1 MISEGIKNVSEVG
14 ILVTASGVLIG
25 SFTLMLKKLLSD
37 STNKEVIGAILEL
50 KDEMTVCIKFFP
62 SDV

>member
-37 STNKEVIGAILEL
+37 NTNKEVIGAIL
-50 KDEMTVCIKFFP
+50 
-62 SDV
+62 

>member
-25 SFTLMLKKLLSD
+25 SLTLMLKKLLSD